1 MLDQKL
7 HITEI
12 FYSIQG
18 ESIFA
23 GCPCSFIRLIGCN
36 LNCHYCDTPE
46 SRSIQPSS
54 KYMSLDE
61 ILSQVASLGC
71 SLVEITGGEPLLQ
84 SATPMLCQRLL
95 EEGYTV
101 LLETNGSLSL
111 KEVPG
116 NVIKIMD
123 IKTPS
128 SGMSQFFL
136 PDNLR
141 YLKKSDQIKFVLSH
155 KEDFDWACLF
165 LKQSEIPEGVEVLF
179 SSVVPDLDPSYLAR
193 WILEK
198 KMDVRLQIQLHK
210 LLKLP

>member
-1 MLDQKL
+1 
-7 HITEI
+7 
-12 FYSIQG
+12 
-18 ESIFA
+18 
-23 GCPCSFIRLIGCN
+23 
-36 LNCHYCDTPE
+36 
-46 SRSIQPSS
+46 
-54 KYMSLDE
+54 MSLDE